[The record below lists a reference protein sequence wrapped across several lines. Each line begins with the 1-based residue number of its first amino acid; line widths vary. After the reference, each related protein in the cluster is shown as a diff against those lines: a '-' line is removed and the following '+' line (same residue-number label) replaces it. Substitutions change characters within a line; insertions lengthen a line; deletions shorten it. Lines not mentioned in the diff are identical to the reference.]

1 MTTTPW
7 TGHAVN
13 LRNPSIAALPD
24 RPTAEMR
31 QDGDY
36 SRLLLHIAS
45 RVSSAAP
52 IDEILIEVAEFACG
66 AAKFESCGVFV
77 TEGDSLIPRAAQ
89 SYHAEALH
97 RVKIQTVLDATGW
110 TAGQTT
116 LVAVPQNAWTDPRVK
131 LFFNNPV
138 EDRFEGFLAIP
149 MVSGGRLV
157 GTINLIDRAG
167 QAADERAVA
176 FIATLGVLAGAEIE
190 RVRLACE
197 NTQLAERL
205 EARKIVE
212 RAKGI
217 LQRTLNMS
225 EEDAYLTLQRESRQ
239 RRKSMKEVAEAIVLS
254 EDLKKKK

>member
-7 TGHAVN
+7 TGHSVN
-13 LRNPSIAALPD
+13 LRNPSIATLSE
-24 RPTAEMR
+24 RSTAGMR

-36 SRLLLHIAS
+36 ARLLLHVAS

-52 IDEILIEVAEFACG
+52 LDEILTEVAEFACG
-66 AAKFESCGVFV
+66 AAKFESCGILVA
-77 TEGDSLIPRAAQ
+77 EGDHLIPRAAQ

-97 RVKIQTVLDATGW
+97 RVKIQTLLDATGW
-110 TAGQTT
+110 VAGQTA

-131 LFFNNPV
+131 IFFNNPV

-167 QAADERAVA
+167 QAPDERAVA
-176 FIATLGVLAGAEIE
+176 FIATMGILAGAEIE
-190 RVRLACE
+190 RVRLAGE
-197 NTQLAERL
+197 NTQLADRL

-217 LQRTLNMS
+217 LQRNLNMS

>member
-7 TGHAVN
+7 TGHSVN
-13 LRNPSIAALPD
+13 LQNPSIGMLPD
-24 RPTAEMR
+24 RATAGTR

-45 RVSSAAP
+45 RLSSAAP
-52 IDEILIEVAEFACG
+52 LDEILNEVAEFACG

-77 TEGDSLIPRAAQ
+77 AEGENLIPRSAQ
-89 SYHAEALH
+89 SHHAEALH
-97 RVKIQTVLDATGW
+97 RVKTQTVLDSTGW
-110 TAGQTT
+110 TSGQTT
-116 LVAVPQNAWTDPRVK
+116 LIAVPQNAWTDPRVK
-131 LFFNNPV
+131 LFFNSPV

-149 MVSGGRLV
+149 MASGGRLV

-167 QAADERAVA
+167 QAPDEGAVA
-176 FIATLGVLAGAEIE
+176 FIATLGALAGAEIE
-190 RVRLACE
+190 RVRLAGE
-197 NTQLAERL
+197 NTQLADRL

-217 LQRTLNMS
+217 LQRNLNMS

>member
-7 TGHAVN
+7 TGHSVN
-13 LRNPSIAALPD
+13 LRNPAIATLPD

-36 SRLLLHIAS
+36 SRLLHRIAT
-45 RVSSAAP
+45 RISSAAP
-52 IDEILIEVAEFACG
+52 LDEILSEVTEFACG
-66 AAKFESCGVFV
+66 WGRCESCGVYV
-77 TEGDSLIPRAAQ
+77 AEGENLISRAAQ
-89 SYHAEALH
+89 NQHAEAVQ

-110 TAGQTT
+110 TAGNTA
-116 LVAVPQNAWTDPRVK
+116 LVAAAQNAWTDPRVK
-131 LFFNNPV
+131 VFFNNPLQDRV
-138 EDRFEGFLAIP
+138 ERFLAIP

-157 GTINLIDRAG
+157 GSINLIDRAG
-167 QAADERAVA
+167 QGPDDAAVA
-176 FIATLGVLAGAEIE
+176 LIATLGILAGAEIE
-190 RVRLACE
+190 RVRLAAE

-217 LQRTLNMS
+217 LQRNLQMS